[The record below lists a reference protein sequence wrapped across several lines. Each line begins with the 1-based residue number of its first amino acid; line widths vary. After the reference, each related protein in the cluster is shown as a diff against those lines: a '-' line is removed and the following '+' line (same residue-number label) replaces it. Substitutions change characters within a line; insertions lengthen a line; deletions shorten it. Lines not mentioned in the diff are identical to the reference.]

1 MNIAQSNVDD
11 KFRMLVPVYLE
22 LDDGKIAF
30 LGRARMTGNTSL
42 SQKAQLK
49 SIKNK
54 PRRAVINYFD
64 DVLAA
69 AN

>member
-1 MNIAQSNVDD
+1 V
-11 KFRMLVPVYLE
+11 
-22 LDDGKIAF
+22 
-30 LGRARMTGNTSL
+30 
-42 SQKAQLK
+42 QLK

-69 AN
+69 TNQGHNAA

>member
-1 MNIAQSNVDD
+1 
-11 KFRMLVPVYLE
+11 MLVPVYLE
-22 LDDGKIAF
+22 LDDGKIAV
-30 LGRARMTGNTSL
+30 LGRARMSGNTSL
-42 SQKAQLK
+42 SQKVQLK

-69 AN
+69 TN